1 MEIGKTYYLQIS
13 GQDRFHKVVLEK
25 IKPIKRRGKNEYD
38 NSYIFSING
47 IIHNTKFF
55 ESSEKSYLL
64 CGGKTDI
71 WAKFEY
77 IYSEDSPEVIEYR
90 RNLKISHLKELII
103 EKINEIDDFSEL
115 EQINKLIKQ

>member
-47 IIHNTKFF
+47 IIYNTKFF

-64 CGGKTDI
+64 FGRKTDI

-90 RNLKISHLKELII
+90 RNLKISHLKKLII
-103 EKINEIDDFSEL
+103 EKINEIDNFPEL
-115 EQINKLIKQ
+115 EKILKSI